1 MSVDVQFNGHRDP
14 DYIPGKPRHNARH
27 ARSPVARLREHAAL
41 EQAVREA
48 EIADRLHGFVRDAVL
63 SFKAS
68 RR

>member
-1 MSVDVQFNGHRDP
+1 MSVEVVFNRHSG

-63 SFKAS
+63 SFKA
-68 RR
+68 RPR